1 MKIPDSI
8 TINTGEQRKIYGSIE
23 KFFLETKSEI
33 EKKVGVKNAPAK
45 FRIDIV
51 NLCKLTPATPPLESD
66 EFAHRLYYQER
77 VVAVVF
83 ETRTGWNYIHF
94 DYFQNLEG
102 ILNK

>member
-1 MKIPDSI
+1 MEIPNPI
-8 TINTGEQRKIYGSIE
+8 TINTGEQRRVYESIE

-33 EKKVGVKNAPAK
+33 EKRISIGKGPSK
-45 FRIDIV
+45 FKTDIV
-51 NLCKLTPATPPLESD
+51 NLCKLTPTTPPLESD
-66 EFAHRLYYQER
+66 EFAHRLYYEER
-77 VVAVVF
+77 VVAVVL